1 MNIQVIKE
9 SEAPAV
15 PRKRSRTA
23 EELLGALDRL
33 KKDEVLKLN
42 PDSGKTVRGLKT
54 GVGRIT
60 KSAGLKVTTWDDGTA
75 VYVKK

>member
-9 SEAPAV
+9 ADAPAI
-15 PRKRSRTA
+15 PKKRSRAA
-23 EELLGALDRL
+23 EELLAALDRL
-33 KKDEVLKLN
+33 RKDEVLKLD
-42 PDSGKTVRGLKT
+42 PDTGKSVRGLKT

-60 KSAGLKVTTWDDGTA
+60 KSAGVKVTTWDDGMS